1 MSQRFISL
9 LSRVTRVRSQ
19 IEQEVRRTQPNVLR
33 LIRMKRLQLLLKAQ
47 LLDFTTVRFGAAH
60 AGLRLV
66 PVPVRGTVRQRHAQ
80 PRWA

>member
-47 LLDFTTVRFGAAH
+47 LVDFTTVHFSVAR

-66 PVPVRGTVRQRHAQ
+66 PVPVRGTARQRHVQ

>member
-19 IEQEVRRTQPNVLR
+19 IEQEVLRTQPNVLR

-47 LLDFTTVRFGAAH
+47 LLDFIAIRFGAAR

-66 PVPVRGTVRQRHAQ
+66 PVPLRGTARQRHSQ